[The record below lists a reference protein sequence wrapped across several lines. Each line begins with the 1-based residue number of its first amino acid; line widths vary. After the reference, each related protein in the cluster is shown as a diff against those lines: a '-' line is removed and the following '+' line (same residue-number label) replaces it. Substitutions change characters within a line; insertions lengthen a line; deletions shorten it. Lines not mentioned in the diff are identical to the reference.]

1 MIFETHAHYD
11 DPAFDRDRDRL
22 LVLLKA
28 EGIAPIVNI
37 GASIETTKSTVELA
51 HRYDHVYAAIGVH
64 PSDCGDLT
72 ENDIEWLKDL
82 SSDEKVVAIGEIG
95 LDYHYD
101 EPDREIQKKWFIRQ
115 LELAGDTSL
124 PIVVHSRD
132 AAQDTFEIIKDF
144 RGLRGVIHCFSYSA
158 ELAREYV
165 KMGYY
170 IGVGGV
176 VTFKNGRKLH
186 EVVREIPLES
196 IVVETD
202 APYLSPEP
210 YRGRRNSSAFIPYI
224 IERIADLKNVSYET
238 VERVVYENA
247 ADLYKV
253 RADGQ
258 TC

>member
-22 LVLLKA
+22 LALLKD

-72 ENDIEWLKDL
+72 ENDIEWLKGL

-132 AAQDTFEIIKDF
+132 AAQDTFDIIKDF

-186 EVVREIPLES
+186 EVVKEIPLES

-238 VERVVYENA
+238 VERAVYENA

>member
-22 LVLLKA
+22 ITLLKD
-28 EGIAPIVNI
+28 EGVAPIVNI
-37 GASIETTKSTVELA
+37 GASIETTKSTIELA

-72 ENDIEWLKDL
+72 EKDIEWLLDL

-101 EPDREIQKKWFIRQ
+101 EPDREIQKKWFKRQ
-115 LELAGDTSL
+115 LELAEDTSL

-132 AAQDTFEIIKDF
+132 AAQDTFDIIREF
-144 RGLRGVIHCFSYSA
+144 RGLRGVIHCFSYSV
-158 ELAREYV
+158 EFAREYV

-186 EVVREIPLES
+186 EVVKEIPLES

-238 VERVVYENA
+238 VESAVYENA

>member
-22 LVLLKA
+22 ITLLKD
-28 EGIAPIVNI
+28 EGVAPIVNI
-37 GASIETTKSTVELA
+37 GASIETTKSTIELA

-64 PSDCGDLT
+64 PSDCGELT
-72 ENDIEWLKDL
+72 EKDIEWLLDL

-101 EPDREIQKKWFIRQ
+101 EPDREIQKKWFKRQ
-115 LELAGDTSL
+115 LELAEDTSL

-132 AAQDTFEIIKDF
+132 AAQDTFDIIREF
-144 RGLRGVIHCFSYSA
+144 RGLRGVIHCFSYSV
-158 ELAREYV
+158 EFAREYV

-186 EVVREIPLES
+186 EVVKEIPLES

-238 VERVVYENA
+238 VESAVYENA

>member
-22 LVLLKA
+22 LALLKD

-186 EVVREIPLES
+186 EVVKEIPLES

-238 VERVVYENA
+238 VERVVY
-247 ADLYKV
+247 
-253 RADGQ
+253 
-258 TC
+258 

>member
-22 LVLLKA
+22 LALLKD

-37 GASIETTKSTVELA
+37 GASIESTKSTVELA

-115 LELAGDTSL
+115 LELARETSL

-132 AAQDTFEIIKDF
+132 AAQDTYEIIKDF

-186 EVVREIPLES
+186 EVVKEIPLES

-238 VERVVYENA
+238 VERALYDNA
-247 ADLYKV
+247 TDLYKV

>member
-22 LVLLKA
+22 ITLLKD
-28 EGIAPIVNI
+28 EGVAPIVNI
-37 GASIETTKSTVELA
+37 GASIETTKSTIELA

-72 ENDIEWLKDL
+72 EKDIEWLKDL

-101 EPDREIQKKWFIRQ
+101 EPDREIQKKWFKRQ
-115 LELAGDTSL
+115 LELAEDTSL

-132 AAQDTFEIIKDF
+132 AAQDTFDIIREF
-144 RGLRGVIHCFSYSA
+144 RGLRGVIHCFSYSV
-158 ELAREYV
+158 EFAREYV

-186 EVVREIPLES
+186 EVVKEIPLES

-238 VERVVYENA
+238 VESAVYENA

>member
-22 LVLLKA
+22 IALLKD
-28 EGIAPIVNI
+28 EGVAPIVNI
-37 GASIETTKSTVELA
+37 GASIESTKSTVELA

-115 LELAGDTSL
+115 LELARETSL

-132 AAQDTFEIIKDF
+132 AAQDTYEIIKDF

-186 EVVREIPLES
+186 EVVKEIPLES

-238 VERVVYENA
+238 VERALYDNA
-247 ADLYKV
+247 VDLYKV

>member
-22 LVLLKA
+22 LALLKD

-132 AAQDTFEIIKDF
+132 AAQDTYEIIKDF

-186 EVVREIPLES
+186 EVVKEIPLES

-238 VERVVYENA
+238 VERAVYENA

>member
-22 LVLLKA
+22 LALLKD

-51 HRYDHVYAAIGVH
+51 HRNDHVYAAIGVH

-115 LELAGDTSL
+115 LELARETSL

-144 RGLRGVIHCFSYSA
+144 KGLRGVIHCFSYSA
-158 ELAREYV
+158 EFAREYV

-186 EVVREIPLES
+186 EVVKEIPLES

-238 VERVVYENA
+238 VERALYDNA

>member
-11 DPAFDRDRDRL
+11 DPAFDGDRDRL
-22 LVLLKA
+22 LALLKD

-132 AAQDTFEIIKDF
+132 AAQDTYEIIKDF

-186 EVVREIPLES
+186 EVVKEIPLES

-238 VERVVYENA
+238 VERALYDNA
-247 ADLYKV
+247 VDLYKV